1 MLASS
6 KCSLSRKVEK
16 GFYLS
21 GFRCTCWASSLFE
34 VSTVCVKHIPHQF
47 SKEMAKKTEE
57 GNHPKA
63 LSKQKL
69 TLKKTII
76 AIIFNMWS
84 FSCFYFHKVLLGVIS
99 KSENK
104 SEEMPDILKQIRG
117 YSPNF
122 ENADQTLRKSI
133 PIVGDQLT
141 VERGVNVIQ
150 AVQSILHSRRKIRGH
165 PHGNCWLAYCCYFLE
180 CKGMQYFLMLNLY
193 TVFENA
199 IHTSLRFHS
208 QAQKIQTILRRLH
221 INIIDNTKK

>member
-1 MLASS
+1 
-6 KCSLSRKVEK
+6 
-16 GFYLS
+16 
-21 GFRCTCWASSLFE
+21 
-34 VSTVCVKHIPHQF
+34 
-47 SKEMAKKTEE
+47 MAKKTEE
-57 GNHPKA
+57 GNHPQA

-104 SEEMPDILKQIRG
+104 SEEMLDILKQIRG
-117 YSPNF
+117 YSRNF

-150 AVQSILHSRRKIRGH
+150 AVQNSYTPEEKLEGTHMETADWHTAVTFLNVRECSIS
-165 PHGNCWLAYCCYFLE
+165 
-180 CKGMQYFLMLNLY
+180 
-193 TVFENA
+193 
-199 IHTSLRFHS
+199 
-208 QAQKIQTILRRLH
+208 
-221 INIIDNTKK
+221 